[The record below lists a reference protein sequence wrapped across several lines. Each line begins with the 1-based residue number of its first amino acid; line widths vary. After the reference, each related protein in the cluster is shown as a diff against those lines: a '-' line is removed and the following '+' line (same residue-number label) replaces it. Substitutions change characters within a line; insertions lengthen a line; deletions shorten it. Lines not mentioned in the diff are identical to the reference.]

1 MNRRIVPD
9 VVSAGQQL
17 SALGPQATVLEAVR
31 QMRERRIG
39 AVLVLEDQRLAGI
52 FTERDVLTRVV
63 SEGRD
68 PGATRLQ
75 EVMTRDPD
83 VVAPDDRAI
92 DALDRMSSQGYRHL
106 PVVAGDRVVA
116 IVSIRDLYAAVRQS
130 LEREL
135 QQRDNYIFGEAYGT
149 S

>member
-9 VVSAGQQL
+9 VVSPGQQL
-17 SALGPQATVLEAVR
+17 STLEPDATVVDAVR
-31 QMRERRIG
+31 LMRDRRIG
-39 AVLVLEDQRLAGI
+39 AILVLEGHRLAGI

-63 SEGRD
+63 GEGRD
-68 PGATRLQ
+68 PAATRLG

-83 VVAPDDRAI
+83 AVAPDDRAI
-92 DALDRMSSQGYRHL
+92 DALDRMSSRGYRHL
-106 PVVAGDRVVA
+106 PVVAGERVVA

-135 QQRDNYIFGEAYGT
+135 QQRDAYIFGEAYGT
-149 S
+149 T

>member
-9 VVSAGQQL
+9 VITPGQQL
-17 SALGPQATVLEAVR
+17 ATLPPDALVRDAVAL
-31 QMRERRIG
+31 MRDKRIG
-39 AVLVLEDQRLAGI
+39 AVLVLDEQRLAGI

-63 SEGRD
+63 AEGRD
-68 PGATRLQ
+68 PAATRLG

-83 VVAPDDRAI
+83 TVAPDDRAI
-92 DALDRMSSQGYRHL
+92 DALDRMSSRGYRHL
-106 PVVAGDRVVA
+106 PVAAGDRVVA

-135 QQRDNYIFGEAYGT
+135 EQRDAYIFGESYGST
-149 S
+149 

>member
-9 VVSAGQQL
+9 VISPGQQL
-17 SALGPQATVLEAVR
+17 STLPPDARVRDAVAT
-31 QMRERRIG
+31 MRDKRIG
-39 AVLVLEDQRLAGI
+39 AVLVLEDRRLAGI

-63 SEGRD
+63 AEGRD
-68 PGATRLQ
+68 PAATRLD

-83 VVAPDDRAI
+83 TVAPDDRAI
-92 DALDRMSSQGYRHL
+92 DALDRMSVRGYRHL

-116 IVSIRDLYAAVRQS
+116 IVSIRDLYSAVRQS

-135 QQRDNYIFGEAYGT
+135 EQRDAYIFGESYGST
-149 S
+149 

>member
-9 VVSAGQQL
+9 VIAPGQQL
-17 SALGPQATVLEAVR
+17 STLGPEATVSEAVAL
-31 QMRERRIG
+31 MRERRIG

-52 FTERDVLTRVV
+52 FTERDVLTRIVA
-63 SEGRD
+63 EGRD
-68 PGATRLQ
+68 AAVAPLS

-83 VVAPDDRAI
+83 TVAPDDAAI
-92 DALDRMSSQGYRHL
+92 DALDRMSSRGYRHL
-106 PVVAGDRVVA
+106 PVVAGERVVA

-135 QQRDNYIFGEAYGT
+135 RQRDAYIFGESYGT